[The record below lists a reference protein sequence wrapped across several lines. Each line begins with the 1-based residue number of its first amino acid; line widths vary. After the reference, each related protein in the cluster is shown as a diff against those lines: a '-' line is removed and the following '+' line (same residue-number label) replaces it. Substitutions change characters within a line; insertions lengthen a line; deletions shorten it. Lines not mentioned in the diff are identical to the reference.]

1 MNLGD
6 MAIEV
11 IVPGDNSSAEGQL
24 AMDTLAESLVQINE
38 QWLRTHPETPNLY
51 DSGVYYDLRA
61 DVQRPWQS
69 IPRLYRMG
77 RGDCED
83 IAAART
89 AELRVR
95 HGIDARMCNQHWDH
109 AWDASVEGGWGTH
122 WLVCLPDGT
131 VEDPSS
137 KLSRGTPKVT
147 LRAKRV
153 ALAIGAATVVGVVAI
168 LTTGRKRK
176 R

>member
-1 MNLGD
+1 MRLGD
-6 MAIEV
+6 MRIEI
-11 IVPGDNSSAEGQL
+11 IVPGSNSSPEGQL
-24 AMDTLAESLVQINE
+24 AMDTLGESLVQINE
-38 QWLRTHPETPNLY
+38 QWLRMHPETPDLF
-51 DSGVYYDLRA
+51 DSGVYYDLHE

-69 IPRLYRMG
+69 IPRLYKMG

-95 HGIDARMCNQHWDH
+95 HGIDARMCNQHWQH
-109 AWDASVEGGWGTH
+109 AWDASSEGGWGTH

-137 KLSRGTPKVT
+137 MLSRGTPRVSQ
-147 LRAKRV
+147 RSKRI
-153 ALAIGAATVVGVVAI
+153 ALAVAGATVVGVAAI
-168 LTTGRKRK
+168 LLAGKR
-176 R
+176 RS

>member
-11 IVPGDNSSAEGQL
+11 IVPGNNSSAEGQL

-38 QWLRTHPETPNLY
+38 QWLRMHPETPDLY
-51 DSGVYYDLRA
+51 DSGVYYDLRE

-95 HGIDARMCNQHWDH
+95 HGVNARMCNQHWDRS
-109 AWDASVEGGWGTH
+109 WDASVEGGWGTH

-137 KLSRGTPKVT
+137 KLSRGKPKLSRKEWYLGMAV
-147 LRAKRV
+147 LGG
-153 ALAIGAATVVGVVAI
+153 ALAGSAV
-168 LTTGRKRK
+168 LLLRR